1 MMIKKIPNLILSSI
15 IFLITITL
23 ITSQLAAEP
32 KEIGWNDLIPWTAVF
47 NPSEVKFNKRL
58 DGKNIKIPGYLIP
71 LEFEAKS
78 ISEFMLVPYIG
89 ACIHVPPPPANQLIY
104 VVTEQLWREKS
115 MWEPVWVSGVI
126 KINANETYIAES
138 GYEIIADK
146 IKIYEY

>member
-1 MMIKKIPNLILSSI
+1 
-15 IFLITITL
+15 
-23 ITSQLAAEP
+23 
-32 KEIGWNDLIPWTAVF
+32 
-47 NPSEVKFNKRL
+47 
-58 DGKNIKIPGYLIP
+58 
-71 LEFEAKS
+71 
-78 ISEFMLVPYIG
+78 MLVPYIG